1 MPLYEFRCE
10 SCGHRF
16 EVRRGFGEAG
26 ERAACP
32 DDGGVGVRL
41 FSAPML
47 NVPNRSGSGDSGP
60 SLLEPEAGYGRS
72 AHHDHGDGHGH
83 GGHGHSHGPG
93 TAPHSH

>member
-1 MPLYEFRCE
+1 MPLYEFRCP
-10 SCGHRF
+10 SCGRRF

-26 ERAACP
+26 QAATCP
-32 DDGGVGVRL
+32 DDGAVGERL

-47 NVPNRSGSGDSGP
+47 NVPNRSAGGDSSP
-60 SLLEPEAGYGRS
+60 SLLDPEPGYGGSVHRD
-72 AHHDHGDGHGH
+72 HHDHGG